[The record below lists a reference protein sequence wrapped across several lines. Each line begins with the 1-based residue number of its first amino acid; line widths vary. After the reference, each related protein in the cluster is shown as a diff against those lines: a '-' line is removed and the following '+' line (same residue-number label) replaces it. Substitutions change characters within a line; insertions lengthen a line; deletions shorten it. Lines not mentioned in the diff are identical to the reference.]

1 MDSIDVPFYRQTMDF
16 TCGSACI
23 IMALSHFDSGFSL
36 DRNSEIDLWRE
47 GSSILVLGMG
57 RYGISFPFL
66 SRGYNVEVLANLDN
80 IEFLARIEK
89 RLDGRGM
96 EVFRS
101 LYNERKD
108 RVLKMGLVEKRIDKI
123 TLDSVRSTIR
133 RGGIPILLTDASELD
148 DDKAPH
154 WVVVTGVRDGHFS
167 LNNPLDASGGRELPE
182 SDFDRIA
189 GFLGEEVLVSVFS
202 QNGRKSV

>member
-23 IMALSHFDSGFSL
+23 VMTLSHFDSDFKL

-66 SRGYNVEVLANLDN
+66 RRGYSVEVLTNLN
-80 IEFLARIEK
+80 SIEFLSRIEK

-96 EVFRS
+96 QVFRS
-101 LYNERKD
+101 LYDERRE
-108 RVLKMGLVEKRIDKI
+108 RVMQMGLVEKKI
-123 TLDSVRSTIR
+123 EKVTLDSVRSTIR

-154 WVVVTGVRDGHFS
+154 WVVVTGVRNGYFS
-167 LNNPLDASGGRELPE
+167 LNNPLDASGGREIPE
-182 SDFDRIA
+182 TDFDRIS
-189 GFLGEEVLVSVFS
+189 GFMGEEVLVSVFG
-202 QNGRKSV
+202 QNGRKSG